1 MLIIHIEMQTAETGR
16 LKAKQ
21 RITMPEK
28 LICPITHIAPLLPH
42 SGHMVL
48 LDCITE
54 YGDDYLHA
62 TAHVGEKHILLQAG
76 SLPALAG
83 MEIMAQG
90 IAALAGCHAHNR
102 GEPVRLGFLLGTRK
116 LNLFADTIAVGTQ
129 LSIQVHASTQDGTG
143 FGVFDCALRWTD
155 APAAA
160 RAKLP
165 SDGLLVQ
172 AALNVFSPK
181 EGMAV

>member
-1 MLIIHIEMQTAETGR
+1 MA
-16 LKAKQ
+16 
-21 RITMPEK
+21 EK

-76 SLPALAG
+76 SLPVLAG

-116 LNLFADTIAVGTQ
+116 FDASADFFSPDALLTVHV
-129 LSIQVHASTQDGTG
+129 QVELMGDNGLG
-143 FGVFDCALRWTD
+143 MFDCTIRSKDEVCAT
-155 APAAA
+155 A
-160 RAKLP
+160 RISVYEP
-165 SDGLLVQ
+165 EDGGAYVQ
-172 AALNVFSPK
+172 SLQNTES
-181 EGMAV
+181 

>member
-1 MLIIHIEMQTAETGR
+1 
-16 LKAKQ
+16 
-21 RITMPEK
+21 MPEK

-76 SLPALAG
+76 SLPVLAG

-116 LNLFADTIAVGTQ
+116 
-129 LSIQVHASTQDGTG
+129 
-143 FGVFDCALRWTD
+143 
-155 APAAA
+155 
-160 RAKLP
+160 
-165 SDGLLVQ
+165 
-172 AALNVFSPK
+172 
-181 EGMAV
+181 